1 MLNSE
6 SINKMLYT
14 LNSLYL
20 KTQVYTTYIHATI
33 INEKEDMDLKEG
45 ERAKWENLGKY
56 NGEVI

>member
-33 INEKEDMDLKEG
+33 INEKEDMDLKEI
-45 ERAKWENLGKY
+45 
-56 NGEVI
+56 NGRYLQEIRGRNYK